1 LSQLETHIN
10 RINTKLQ
17 EVLKNYDALKK
28 QHVQQV
34 ETIQVL
40 TAEKKA
46 HEQKIRLL
54 EEQQYLLKS
63 MAGKLDEK
71 EKKSFE
77 QALGKYIRE
86 IDKCIA
92 MLSE

>member
-1 LSQLETHIN
+1 MSQLETHIN
-10 RINTKLQ
+10 RINNKLK

-63 MAGKLDEK
+63 MAGKLEEK

>member
-1 LSQLETHIN
+1 MSQLETHIS
-10 RINTKLQ
+10 RINNKLQ

-28 QHVQQV
+28 QNIQQT

-40 TAEKKA
+40 TAEKN
-46 HEQKIRLL
+46 EQIQKIRLL

>member
-17 EVLKNYDALKK
+17 EVLKNHDALKK
-28 QHVQQV
+28 LHLQQV

-63 MAGKLDEK
+63 MAGKLEEK

-77 QALGKYIRE
+77 QALGKYIKE

>member
-1 LSQLETHIN
+1 MSQLETHIN
-10 RINTKLQ
+10 RINNKLQ
-17 EVLKNYDALKK
+17 EVLKNYEALKR
-28 QHVQQV
+28 QSLQQT

-40 TAEKKA
+40 TAEKNVQT
-46 HEQKIRLL
+46 QKIRLL

>member
-1 LSQLETHIN
+1 LSQLETHIS
-10 RINTKLQ
+10 RINNKLQ
-17 EVLKNYDALKK
+17 EVLKSYDALKK
-28 QHVQQV
+28 QNVQQT

-40 TAEKKA
+40 TAEKNA
-46 HEQKIRLL
+46 QVQKIRLL

>member
-1 LSQLETHIN
+1 MSQLETHIN
-10 RINTKLQ
+10 RINNKLQ

-34 ETIQVL
+34 EIIQVL

-77 QALGKYIRE
+77 LALGKYIRE

>member
-1 LSQLETHIN
+1 M
-10 RINTKLQ
+10 
-17 EVLKNYDALKK
+17 LKNYDALKK

-63 MAGKLDEK
+63 MAGKLEEK

>member
-1 LSQLETHIN
+1 MSQLETHIS
-10 RINTKLQ
+10 RINNKLQ

-28 QHVQQV
+28 QHVQQT
-34 ETIQVL
+34 ETIQAL
-40 TAEKKA
+40 TAEKNVQT
-46 HEQKIRLL
+46 QKIRLL

>member
-1 LSQLETHIN
+1 MSQLETHIN
-10 RINTKLQ
+10 RINNKLQ

-28 QHVQQV
+28 QNVQQT

-40 TAEKKA
+40 TAEKNVQT
-46 HEQKIRLL
+46 QKIRLL

>member
-1 LSQLETHIN
+1 LSQLETHIS
-10 RINTKLQ
+10 RINNKLQ

-28 QHVQQV
+28 LNVKQT

-40 TAEKKA
+40 TAEKNA
-46 HEQKIRLL
+46 QTQKIRLL

>member
-1 LSQLETHIN
+1 LSQLETHIS
-10 RINTKLQ
+10 RINNKLQ

-28 QHVQQV
+28 QHVQQT
-34 ETIQVL
+34 ETIQAL
-40 TAEKKA
+40 TAEKNVQT
-46 HEQKIRLL
+46 QKIRLL

>member
-1 LSQLETHIN
+1 LSQLETHIS
-10 RINTKLQ
+10 RINNKLQ
-17 EVLKNYDALKK
+17 EVLKSYDALKK
-28 QHVQQV
+28 QNVQQT
-34 ETIQVL
+34 ETIQAL
-40 TAEKKA
+40 TAEKNVQT
-46 HEQKIRLL
+46 QKIRLL

>member
-1 LSQLETHIN
+1 MSQLETHIN
-10 RINTKLQ
+10 RINNKLQ

>member
-1 LSQLETHIN
+1 MSQLETHIN

-63 MAGKLDEK
+63 MAGKLEEK

>member
-1 LSQLETHIN
+1 LSQLESHIS
-10 RINTKLQ
+10 RINNKLQ

-28 QHVQQV
+28 QNVKQT

-40 TAEKKA
+40 TAEKNA
-46 HEQKIRLL
+46 QAQKIRLL

>member
-10 RINTKLQ
+10 RINNKLQ
-17 EVLKNYDALKK
+17 EVLKNHDALKK
-28 QHVQQV
+28 LHLQQV

-54 EEQQYLLKS
+54 EEQEY
-63 MAGKLDEK
+63 
-71 EKKSFE
+71 
-77 QALGKYIRE
+77 
-86 IDKCIA
+86 
-92 MLSE
+92 

>member
-1 LSQLETHIN
+1 MSQLETHIN
-10 RINTKLQ
+10 RINNKLQ

-34 ETIQVL
+34 ETIQAL

>member
-1 LSQLETHIN
+1 LSQLETHIS
-10 RINTKLQ
+10 RINNKLQ
-17 EVLKNYDALKK
+17 EVLKNYEALKK
-28 QHVQQV
+28 QNLQQT

-40 TAEKKA
+40 TAEKNA
-46 HEQKIRLL
+46 QAQKIRLL

-77 QALGKYIRE
+77 QALGK
-86 IDKCIA
+86 
-92 MLSE
+92 

>member
-1 LSQLETHIN
+1 LSQLETHIS
-10 RINTKLQ
+10 RINNKLQ

-28 QHVQQV
+28 QNVQQT

-40 TAEKKA
+40 TAEKNVQT
-46 HEQKIRLL
+46 QKIRLL

>member
-1 LSQLETHIN
+1 MSQLETHIN
-10 RINTKLQ
+10 RINNKLQ

-46 HEQKIRLL
+46 HQQKIRLL

>member
-1 LSQLETHIN
+1 MSQLETYIN

-34 ETIQVL
+34 ETIQAL

-71 EKKSFE
+71 GKKSFE

>member
-10 RINTKLQ
+10 RINNKLQ

-46 HEQKIRLL
+46 HQQKIRLL

>member
-1 LSQLETHIN
+1 MSQLETHIN
-10 RINTKLQ
+10 RINSKLQ

-34 ETIQVL
+34 ETIQAL

-46 HEQKIRLL
+46 YEQKIRLL

>member
-1 LSQLETHIN
+1 MSQLETHIT
-10 RINTKLQ
+10 RINNKLQ
-17 EVLKNYDALKK
+17 EVLKHYEVLKK
-28 QHVQQV
+28 QNVQQT

-40 TAEKKA
+40 TAEKNA
-46 HEQKIRLL
+46 QIQKIRLL

-63 MAGKLDEK
+63 IAGKLDEK

>member
-10 RINTKLQ
+10 RINNKLQ
-17 EVLKNYDALKK
+17 EVLKRYDALKK

>member
-1 LSQLETHIN
+1 LSQLETHIS
-10 RINTKLQ
+10 RINNKLQ

-28 QHVQQV
+28 QNVQQT

-40 TAEKKA
+40 TAEKNA
-46 HEQKIRLL
+46 QVQKIRLL

>member
-1 LSQLETHIN
+1 MSQLETHIN

-17 EVLKNYDALKK
+17 EVLKNYDSLKK
-28 QHVQQV
+28 EHVQQV
-34 ETIQVL
+34 ETIQAL
-40 TAEKKA
+40 TTEKKA

>member
-1 LSQLETHIN
+1 MSQLETHIS
-10 RINTKLQ
+10 RINNKLQ
-17 EVLKNYDALKK
+17 EVLKSYDALKK
-28 QHVQQV
+28 QNVQQT

-40 TAEKKA
+40 TAEKNA
-46 HEQKIRLL
+46 QAQKIRLL

>member
-10 RINTKLQ
+10 RINNKLQ
-17 EVLKNYDALKK
+17 EVLKNYEALKR
-28 QHVQQV
+28 QSLQQT

-40 TAEKKA
+40 TAEKNVQT
-46 HEQKIRLL
+46 QKIRLL

>member
-1 LSQLETHIN
+1 MSQLETHIN

-28 QHVQQV
+28 QHLQQV

-46 HEQKIRLL
+46 QEQKIRLL

>member
-1 LSQLETHIN
+1 LSQLETHIT
-10 RINTKLQ
+10 RINNKLQ
-17 EVLKNYDALKK
+17 EVLKHYEVLKK
-28 QHVQQV
+28 QNVQQT

-40 TAEKKA
+40 TAEKNA
-46 HEQKIRLL
+46 QIQKIRLL
-54 EEQQYLLKS
+54 EEQQYFLKS
-63 MAGKLDEK
+63 IAGKLDEK

>member
-1 LSQLETHIN
+1 MSQLETHIN
-10 RINTKLQ
+10 RINNKLQ
-17 EVLKNYDALKK
+17 EVLKSYDALKK
-28 QHVQQV
+28 QNVQQT
-34 ETIQVL
+34 ETIQAL
-40 TAEKKA
+40 TAEKNVQT
-46 HEQKIRLL
+46 QKIRLL

>member
-1 LSQLETHIN
+1 MSQLETHIN

-17 EVLKNYDALKK
+17 EVLKNHDALKK
-28 QHVQQV
+28 QHLQQV

-63 MAGKLDEK
+63 MAGKLEEK

-77 QALGKYIRE
+77 QALGKYIKE

>member
-10 RINTKLQ
+10 RINNKLQ

-28 QHVQQV
+28 QNVQQT

-40 TAEKKA
+40 TAEKNVQT
-46 HEQKIRLL
+46 QKIRLL

>member
-1 LSQLETHIN
+1 
-10 RINTKLQ
+10 
-17 EVLKNYDALKK
+17 
-28 QHVQQV
+28 
-34 ETIQVL
+34 
-40 TAEKKA
+40 
-46 HEQKIRLL
+46 LL

>member
-1 LSQLETHIN
+1 LSQLETHIT
-10 RINTKLQ
+10 RINNKLQ
-17 EVLKNYDALKK
+17 EVLKHYEVLKK
-28 QHVQQV
+28 QNVQQT

-40 TAEKKA
+40 TAEKNA
-46 HEQKIRLL
+46 QIQKIRLL

-63 MAGKLDEK
+63 IARKLDEK

>member
-1 LSQLETHIN
+1 MSQLETHIN

>member
-1 LSQLETHIN
+1 MSQLETHIN
-10 RINTKLQ
+10 RINNKLQ
-17 EVLKNYDALKK
+17 EVLKRYDALKK

>member
-1 LSQLETHIN
+1 MSQLETHIN
-10 RINTKLQ
+10 RINNKLQ

-28 QHVQQV
+28 QHAQQV
-34 ETIQVL
+34 ETIQAL